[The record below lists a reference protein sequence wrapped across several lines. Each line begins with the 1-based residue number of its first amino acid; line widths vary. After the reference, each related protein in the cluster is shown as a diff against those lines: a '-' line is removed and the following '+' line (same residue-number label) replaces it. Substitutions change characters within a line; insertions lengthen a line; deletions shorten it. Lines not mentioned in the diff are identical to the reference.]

1 MMIEKNHVTKDG
13 NPLRSFFVPWPSLLG
28 WIASLV
34 CLDQVTVSQSFLM
47 SQTSIGFWPS
57 LSLRMAFVFGTA
69 FCVILVRVLPRWF
82 GKATSVISLLLVS
95 LSFCPLPQEALYCF
109 CFLFAC
115 FSGMSCA
122 NFGLDFFLH
131 FDNRQKFWTLIIAFP
146 LVIPCLLFPTSTIFS
161 FVTLALPSFFLIFR
175 KNLPAILQ
183 PSLHEDA
190 PEWWLL
196 ALAFFAFLLNGT
208 IDLALMPG
216 LLSYRPAVI
225 PFSVCGI
232 IAGSVAGW
240 LFWKSRHLS
249 MVYAIC
255 CSFLATALAGLCF
268 FFFDNQ
274 VSIIIAGFF
283 LGLSHSLGL
292 LSLYYVLGVYTKKYQ
307 NSRFYYVGVFLS
319 ALGYSL
325 SLFLVTAFPLDPT
338 TNGRLWAVA
347 LVTIPLLLLCSA
359 LFFLHDRFD
368 DEWVDDLKRSEVTL
382 TDSLTAFFEESG
394 LTKREKEVARL
405 LLEGMTL
412 RQIGAELGLSYPTIN
427 TYQNSIYHKLMI
439 SSRVELLLLCHP
451 YSREKTKPH

>member
-1 MMIEKNHVTKDG
+1 M
-13 NPLRSFFVPWPSLLG
+13 
-28 WIASLV
+28 
-34 CLDQVTVSQSFLM
+34 
-47 SQTSIGFWPS
+47 GFWPS

-69 FCVILVRVLPRWF
+69 FGVILARLLPRWF
-82 GKATSVISLLLVS
+82 AKATSGLSFLLLGLSFCPFPQEALLVISLL
-95 LSFCPLPQEALYCF
+95 
-109 CFLFAC
+109 FAC
-115 FSGMSCA
+115 CSGISCA

-131 FDNRQKFWTLIIAFP
+131 FDNRQKLWTLLIAFP
-146 LVIPCLLFPTSTIFS
+146 LAIPGLLLPTSTLVS
-161 FVTLALPSFFLIFR
+161 FVTLALPPFFLLFR
-175 KNLPAILQ
+175 KNLPAILR
-183 PSLHEDA
+183 PILHEAA

-216 LLSYRPAVI
+216 LLENRPSVI
-225 PFSVCGI
+225 PFSVCGVV
-232 IAGSVAGW
+232 AGSMVGW
-240 LFWKSRHLS
+240 LFWKSRNLS

-255 CSFLATALAGLCF
+255 CSFLATALAGICF

-274 VSIIIAGFF
+274 ASVMIAGLF
-283 LGLSHSLGL
+283 LGVSHSLGL

-347 LVTIPLLLLCSA
+347 LVLIPLFLLCSA

-368 DEWVDDLKRSEVTL
+368 EEWVDDLKRSEVTL

-439 SSRVELLLLCHP
+439 SSRVELLLVCRP
-451 YSREKTKPH
+451 YSRGKTSPH